1 MFGKPVE
8 ETKDKRVE
16 SAQISEE
23 ETSGVKAAEQEEPL
37 TELEEAKKEALEN
50 YDKYLR
56 ISAEFDNYKKRVQ
69 KDRTDLINY
78 GNEKLIKELLPIID
92 SMERALNHVSNSE
105 DIDAFVKGLKLI
117 YEQLLVSLKKHGV
130 ERIESIGQEF
140 DPNFH
145 EAMMKVESDEIDDNK
160 VVEEFEK
167 GYLLNSRLLRPSK
180 VSIAHHVKKG
190 KKKK

>member
-1 MFGKPVE
+1 MFGKPAE
-8 ETKDKRVE
+8 ETKDM
-16 SAQISEE
+16 SAEGTQISEE
-23 ETSGVKAAEQEEPL
+23 ETNGLKAAEGEEPL

-50 YDKYLR
+50 YDSYLR
-56 ISAEFDNYKKRVQ
+56 ISAEFENYKKRVQ
-69 KDRTDLINY
+69 KDRTDLLNY

-105 DIDAFVKGLKLI
+105 DIDAFVDGLKLI

-130 ERIESIGQEF
+130 ESIESIGQEF

-160 VVEEFEK
+160 IVEEFEK
-167 GYLLNSRLLRPSK
+167 GYLLNGRLLRPSK
-180 VSIAHHVKKG
+180 VSIAHRVKKG